1 MTTCLCCGGESRKFG
16 RFQNVNRV
24 VQRFQCVRCGK
35 TFSESQP
42 LDNVRTEHEKIVQ
55 IIKLL
60 VEGVGVRATA
70 RLTGC
75 QHKTVLN
82 VLETVGHLNVS
93 FIRHR
98 LENVSRF

>member
-16 RFQNVNRV
+16 RFQNVNRI

-42 LDNVRTEHEKIVQ
+42 LDNLRTEHEKVVQ

-70 RLTGC
+70 RLTG
-75 QHKTVLN
+75 LG
-82 VLETVGHLNVS
+82 LG
-93 FIRHR
+93 
-98 LENVSRF
+98 